1 MKRAL
6 ISVFDKTGIVEFAK
20 SLNAMGWEIIST
32 GGTSKQL
39 KAAGIQVAD
48 ISDLTKF
55 PECFDGRVKT
65 LHPNVEGG
73 ILAIR
78 DNEHHKKQMA
88 ELGIE
93 PIDMVVCNL
102 YPFKQTI
109 LKPGVSHEE
118 IIENIDIGG
127 PTMIRAA
134 AKNYK
139 FVTVLTDP
147 EDYNLVID
155 ELKAKGDTSAETK
168 EMLAAKVFI
177 HTSHYDALIAGYFSE
192 KLDIRYPKTLT
203 FTYEKK
209 QDLRYGENPHQSAA
223 FYAAVKET
231 EGTLPGAVQLH
242 GKELSYNNIGDTDGA
257 LETLKEFDEPTI
269 VAAKHANPCGVGS
282 ASTLVEAYR
291 RAYEADP
298 VSIFGGIVAANR
310 EIDAETAAEMA
321 KIFLEVIVAPS
332 FSREA
337 LEILTQKKN
346 IRLLQLDQ
354 IGKRNAAA
362 RKAKTVLGGLL
373 IQDLDTRLLNDGE
386 LKVVTKRQPTEAEM
400 RDLMF
405 AWKVVKHAKS
415 NGIAIAKDLC
425 TTGVGPGQV
434 SRIWALE
441 NAIRQG
447 GERIAGSV
455 MASDAFFPFPDCVE
469 AAHRAGITAII
480 QPGGSVK
487 DQESIDAAD
496 KYGIAMIFTGMR
508 HFKH

>member
-1 MKRAL
+1 
-6 ISVFDKTGIVEFAK
+6 
-20 SLNAMGWEIIST
+20 GWEIIST

-78 DNEHHKKQMA
+78 DNEHHKKQMTD
-88 ELGIE
+88 LGIE

-139 FVTVLTDP
+139 FVTVITDP
-147 EDYNLVID
+147 EDYNRVID
-155 ELKAKGDTSAETK
+155 ELKAHGDTSAETK

-192 KLDIRYPKTLT
+192 KLNIQYPKTITL
-203 FTYEKK
+203 TYEKK

-269 VAAKHANPCGVGS
+269 VAVKHANPCGVGS
-282 ASTLVEAYR
+282 ASTLAEAYR

-310 EIDAETAAEMA
+310 EIDAETAKEMA

-332 FSREA
+332 FSKEA
-337 LEILTQKKN
+337 LDILAQKKN
-346 IRLLQLDQ
+346 IRLLQLEQ
-354 IGKRNAAA
+354 IGKRNAAT

-373 IQDLDTRLLNDGE
+373 IQDLDTQLLNDGD
-386 LKVVTKRQPTEAEM
+386 LKVVTKRQPTETEM

-405 AWKVVKHAKS
+405 AWKVVKHTKS

-447 GERIAGSV
+447 GDRIAGSV

>member
-6 ISVFDKTGIVEFAK
+6 ISVFDKTGIVDFAK
-20 SLNAMGWEIIST
+20 SLNSLGWEIIST
-32 GGTSKQL
+32 GGTSKKL
-39 KAAGIQVAD
+39 KEEGIKVQD

-73 ILAIR
+73 ILAVR
-78 DNEHHKKQMA
+78 DNDRHLQQMK

-93 PIDMVVCNL
+93 PIDIVVCNL

-134 AKNYK
+134 AKNYR

-147 EDYNLVID
+147 EDYDKVLD
-155 ELKAKGDTSAETK
+155 ELRQKGDTSLETK

-177 HTSHYDALIAGYFSE
+177 HTAHYDALIANYFSE
-192 KLDIRYPKTLT
+192 RLRIEEPKTITLT
-203 FTYEKK
+203 FEKR
-209 QDLRYGENPHQSAA
+209 QALRYGENPHQSAA
-223 FYAAVKET
+223 FYTAVKGT
-231 EGTLPGAVQLH
+231 EGTLTSAKQLH

-257 LETLKEFDEPTI
+257 LETLKEFDEPTV

-282 ASTLVEAYR
+282 APTLAEAYKK
-291 RAYEADP
+291 AYEADP
-298 VSIFGGIVAANR
+298 VSIYGGIVAANR
-310 EIDAETAAEMA
+310 EIDRETAEKMSQ
-321 KIFLEVIVAPS
+321 IFLEVILAPS
-332 FSREA
+332 FSPEA

-346 IRLLQLDQ
+346 IRLLQLDN
-354 IGKRNAAA
+354 ILKTDKTAF
-362 RKAKTVLGGLL
+362 KAKTVLGGLL
-373 IQDLDTRLLNDGE
+373 VQNLDTLLLPEEGF
-386 LKVVTKRQPTEAEM
+386 KVVSKRQPSEKE
-400 RDLMF
+400 REDLLF
-405 AWKVVKHAKS
+405 AWKVVKHTKS
-415 NGIAIAKDLC
+415 NGIAIAKDKC

-447 GERIAGSV
+447 GDNIKGSV
-455 MASDAFFPFPDCVE
+455 MASDAFFPFSDCVE
-469 AAHRAGITAII
+469 AAHKAGITAII
-480 QPGGSVK
+480 QPGGSVR

>member
-6 ISVFDKTGIVEFAK
+6 ISVFDKTGIVDFAK
-20 SLNAMGWEIIST
+20 SLDSMGWEIVST
-32 GGTSKQL
+32 GGTSKKL
-39 KAAGIQVAD
+39 KEEGIKVQD

-88 ELGIE
+88 DLGVE
-93 PIDMVVCNL
+93 PIDIVVCNL

-109 LKPGVSHEE
+109 LKPGVSHADV
-118 IIENIDIGG
+118 IENIDIGG

-147 EDYNLVID
+147 EDYAKVIE
-155 ELKAKGDTSAETK
+155 ELKAGGDTSAETK

-177 HTSHYDALIAGYFSE
+177 HTAHYDALIADYFSK
-192 KLDIRYPKTLT
+192 KLNIRSPKTLT
-203 FTYEKK
+203 LTYEKK
-209 QDLRYGENPHQSAA
+209 QDLRYGENPHQSAT
-223 FYAAVKET
+223 FYTSVKGT
-231 EGTLPGAVQLH
+231 EGTLTAAVQLH

-257 LETLKEFDEPTI
+257 IETLKEFEEPTI

-282 ASTLVEAYR
+282 ASTILEAYR
-291 RAYEADP
+291 KAYEADP
-298 VSIFGGIVAANR
+298 VSIYGGIVASNR
-310 EIDAETAAEMA
+310 EIDKATAEMMA
-321 KIFLEVIVAPS
+321 EIFLEVIVAPS
-332 FSREA
+332 FSKEA
-337 LEILTQKKN
+337 LEILNKKKN
-346 IRLLQLDQ
+346 IRLLQLENITKQD
-354 IGKRNAAA
+354 KEAS
-362 RKAKTVLGGLL
+362 KAKTVLGGLL
-373 IQDLDTRLLNDGE
+373 IQDLDTDLMGGNE
-386 LKVVTKRQPTEAEM
+386 LKVVTRRKPAEAEM
-400 RDLMF
+400 QDLLF
-405 AWKVVKHAKS
+405 AWKVVKHTKS
-415 NGIAIAKDLC
+415 NGIAIAKDKC

-447 GERIAGSV
+447 GDRIKGSV
-455 MASDAFFPFPDCVE
+455 MASDAFFPFADCVE
-469 AAHRAGITAII
+469 AAHNAGITAII
-480 QPGGSVK
+480 QPGGSVR